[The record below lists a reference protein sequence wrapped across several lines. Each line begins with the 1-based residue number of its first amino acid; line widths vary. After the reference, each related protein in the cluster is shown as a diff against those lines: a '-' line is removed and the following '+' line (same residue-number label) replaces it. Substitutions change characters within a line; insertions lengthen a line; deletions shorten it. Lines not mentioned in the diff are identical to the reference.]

1 MLYYPDTLVAICYGP
16 TMRKSE
22 TTREMVVSEKVI
34 RSSPS
39 FIHLILSFFSLFV
52 YVLLALLAL
61 VHHYGDEIMCSVH
74 SLHSY
79 NLYTCIY
86 RYRRTVL

>member
-1 MLYYPDTLVAICYGP
+1 MHMLYYLDTLVAICNGP

-22 TTREMVVSEKVI
+22 TAREMVVSEKVI

-39 FIHLILSFFSLFV
+39 FIHPSISFSLFSLFCV

-61 VHHYGDEIMCSVH
+61 AHHYGDEIMCSVH
-74 SLHSY
+74 SLRSS
-79 NLYTCIY
+79 
-86 RYRRTVL
+86 RV